1 MANGPIQR
9 SAYVDFLIGL
19 VKPSRS
25 KPKKKKKPATVKR
38 YDAKGRTVGV
48 GGHERDKKIMDAVE
62 RAQSG
67 KKKKK
72 K

>member
-1 MANGPIQR
+1 MANGPIER
-9 SAYVDFLIGL
+9 SATIDFLIGL

-38 YDAKGRTVGV
+38 YDDKGRPIGV
-48 GGHERDKKIMDAVE
+48 GGAKRDTAIMDRVD